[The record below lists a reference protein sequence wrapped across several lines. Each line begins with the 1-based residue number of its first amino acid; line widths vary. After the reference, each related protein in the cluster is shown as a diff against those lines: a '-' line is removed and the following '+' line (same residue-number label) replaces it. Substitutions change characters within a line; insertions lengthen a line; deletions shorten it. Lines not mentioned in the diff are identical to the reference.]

1 MEILLS
7 QRYHYAQIRVYKDY
21 TKLEDKHKIQRMLHS
36 NDDIFYIKETGT
48 KLPLRSKNKK
58 NVYYFT
64 NGTDDQDDKFFLQC
78 GPNDFY
84 TTKDRH
90 IKRHFG
96 RPFSAVSIKIFERT
110 IVKRDDKITIKIYK
124 SSKTRNV
131 NCKHFK
137 KSYNVYSLTINLKT
151 GNFTVTKISKSG
163 KTKTTLFRTNIFTHH
178 LQDVIDNVINTTF
191 HVNSNYE
198 SLNVEMNKAFD
209 QDVFYNEFIKV
220 FPTSSVK
227 ITKPRTYNFLSE
239 LINHFVIKK
248 EIKVPNG
255 DFRFLIKNFYP
266 TEKYLK
272 KNDRKLIASV
282 LDLLGIKSKITIKIL
297 HDVPN
302 IDLIGLRTICKI
314 FGNDYPK
321 YIGLI
326 DENIIKNSFIKDKNV
341 YTKNQILPSFPNEL
355 EYSLT
360 KEEKYNLLKIINST
374 QEGFT
379 TCLSMEVANDIRD
392 HFDMIKKLREYDPN
406 IKMRAKNGL
415 EFREEH
421 RELTKLVSAIKKG
434 WVIQYVFDEKTLN
447 DIEQKIDSHYFVDE
461 QNDIAD
467 RIFIYPHILKREE
480 EYIEEGNFMHHC
492 VATYADKD
500 KSIIISLR
508 TEDQMDRV
516 TCEFDIQTGE
526 CIQSRHFCNGQPPL
540 KFEEAIFELRKK
552 VKRNAKYGTLNWK
565 EKIMVPITINGI
577 EVKPEGPRRPDDIN
591 LLPIP
596 F

>member
-21 TKLEDKHKIQRMLHS
+21 SKLEDKNKIQRVK
-36 NDDIFYIKETGT
+36 F
-48 KLPLRSKNKK
+48 PLRSKNKK

-78 GPNDFY
+78 EPNDFY

-96 RPFSAVSIKIFERT
+96 RPFSAISIKTIERT
-110 IVKRDDKITIKIYK
+110 IVKRDDKITIKLYRGT
-124 SSKTRNV
+124 KTRNV

-137 KSYNVYSLTINLKT
+137 KTYNVYSLTINLKT

-163 KTKTTLFRTNIFTHH
+163 KTKTNLFRTNIFTYH
-178 LQDVIDNVINTTF
+178 LQDVINNVINTTF
-191 HVNSNYE
+191 NVDSNYE
-198 SLNVEMNKAFD
+198 LLNVEINKAFD

-220 FPTSSVK
+220 LPTSSVK

-314 FGNDYPK
+314 FGNDYQK

-326 DENIIKNSFIKDKNV
+326 DESIIKNSFVKDKNE

-355 EYSLT
+355 EYNLS

-374 QEGFT
+374 QDGFT
-379 TCLSMEVANDIRD
+379 TCLSREVANDVRD

-406 IKMRAKNGL
+406 IKMRAKTAL
-415 EFREEH
+415 EFKEEH

-434 WVIQYVFDEKTLN
+434 WVIQYTFHEKTIN
-447 DIEQKIDSHYFVDE
+447 DIEQKIDSHYFIDE
-461 QNDIAD
+461 SEELAD
-467 RIFIYPHILKREE
+467 MVPIYPHILKREE
-480 EYIEEGNFMHHC
+480 EYIEEGKFMHHC

-508 TEDQMDRV
+508 TEDQTDRV

-526 CIQSRHFCNGQPPL
+526 CIQSRHFCNGNPPS
-540 KFEEAIFELRKK
+540 KFEEAIHEIRKK
-552 VKRNAKYGTLNWK
+552 VKRNAKFGTLNWK
-565 EKIMVPITINGI
+565 EKVKVPITINGI
-577 EVKPEGPRRPDDIN
+577 EVKPERPRGPDD
-591 LLPIP
+591 LDFLPIP